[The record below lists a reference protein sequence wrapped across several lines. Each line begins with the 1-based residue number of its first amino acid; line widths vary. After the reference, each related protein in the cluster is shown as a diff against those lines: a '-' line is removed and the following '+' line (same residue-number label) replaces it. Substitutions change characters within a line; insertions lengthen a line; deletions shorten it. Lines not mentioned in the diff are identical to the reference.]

1 MVMPYMES
9 TMSLM
14 LKLHIQNSKIS
25 KAITLTD
32 TKKFKKWIKG
42 HIKKLSK
49 MQNKQLKEMQNDQGQ
64 PLQLNQQNTW
74 VAYCDLQESWGDNL
88 EEEEYEQD

>member
-49 MQNKQLKEMQNDQGQ
+49 MQNKQN
-64 PLQLNQQNTW
+64 
-74 VAYCDLQESWGDNL
+74 
-88 EEEEYEQD
+88 